1 MQEPPIPAD
10 EAARLAALRALRI
23 LDTPP
28 DPKLDRLTRLVAK
41 VLDAPTVLV
50 TLVDEH
56 RQWFKSKVGMEG
68 QEMPRRL
75 SFCAHAVAAG
85 DRLEIPDTTRDPR
98 FADHPFVL
106 GPPHIRFYAGELL
119 RDPEGRALGTLCIL
133 GSEPRNLDGEAR
145 FLLQDF
151 AEVAAQQL
159 WLESTLRLKEH
170 LLRQESLYRLIVE
183 NLEEGVVLLQDRNG
197 ILQANARASEILG
210 LTEGQLLGRDSL
222 DPRWRAV
229 HEDGTPWPGESHPA
243 QVALQTGVGVQ
254 NAVMGIH
261 RPDGKLAWLLVSA
274 NPVAEGEVLVSFADV
289 TEHRAAADAL
299 RRSEERYR
307 GLVEALPDLMYR
319 VNREGIYLDVV
330 QGVSL
335 ASLAP
340 PEEMLGRHM
349 SEFLP
354 PAAAEQVLAAHAAV
368 LEFGQPRTLQ
378 LTYARSGPEREIEI
392 RMSRCAPDECLL
404 VVRDISERTAADR
417 LKREFIATVS
427 HELRTP
433 LSAIRG
439 ALGLLDPEA
448 LARLDADSREMIEIA
463 RRNTE
468 RLMRLI
474 NDILDL
480 EGLEEGRMLLQF
492 EALDLAT
499 LARDTLE
506 SIAPLGIQ
514 YGVPLELGALPAARA
529 RVDGP
534 RFAQAL
540 GNLLANAVKF
550 SPKGEPVRLSLAR
563 SDGQIR
569 IEVSNGGPGIPEAFR
584 PRIFQRFAQ
593 ADASDRRARGGTGL
607 GLSITKAL
615 VERMGGQ
622 IGFSSVPGETVFHME
637 FPEAR

>member
-10 EAARLAALRALRI
+10 EAVRLAALRALRI

-41 VLDAPTVLV
+41 VLEAPTVLV
-50 TLVDEH
+50 TLVDEN
-56 RQWFKSKVGMEG
+56 RQWFKSKVGLEG
-68 QEMPRRL
+68 QETPRRL
-75 SFCAHAVAAG
+75 SFCAHAVAAN
-85 DRLEIPDTTRDPR
+85 DRLEIPDALQDPR
-98 FADHPFVL
+98 FADNPYVT
-106 GPPHIRFYAGELL
+106 GPPHIRFYVGELL
-119 RDPEGRALGTLCIL
+119 RDPEGHPLGTLCIL
-133 GSEPRNLDGEAR
+133 GPEPRVLDDEAR
-145 FLLQDF
+145 SLLRDF

-159 WLESTLRLKEH
+159 WMESTLRLKEH

-183 NLEEGVVLLQDRNG
+183 NLEEGVVLQDRSG
-197 ILQANARASEILG
+197 ILRANARAAEILG

-229 HEDGTPWPGESHPA
+229 HEDGSPWPGESHPS
-243 QVALQTGVGVQ
+243 QVALRTGESVR

-261 RPDGKLAWLLVSA
+261 RPDGSLVWLLVSA
-274 NPVAEGEVLVSFADV
+274 NLVAEGEVLVSFTDI
-289 TEHRAAADAL
+289 TE
-299 RRSEERYR
+299 RRDSAEAQRQSEERYR

-335 ASLAP
+335 RSLAP
-340 PEEMLGRHM
+340 PEEMLGHHM

-378 LTYARSGPEREIEI
+378 LTYARGGPEREIEI
-392 RMSRCAPDECLL
+392 RMSRCGADECLL

-439 ALGLLDPEA
+439 ALGLLDPDS
-448 LARLDADSREMIEIA
+448 LAALDADSREMIDIA

-480 EGLEEGRMLLQF
+480 EGLEEGRMALQF
-492 EALDLAT
+492 EALDLAPLARET
-499 LARDTLE
+499 LA
-506 SIAPLGIQ
+506 SITPLAIQ
-514 YGVPLELGALPAARA
+514 YGVPLEEGDMDGGRA

-534 RFAQAL
+534 RFTQAL
-540 GNLLANAVKF
+540 GNLLSNAVKF
-550 SPKGEPVRLSLAR
+550 SPPGEPVRLTLQR
-563 SDGQIR
+563 TGGQVR
-569 IEVSNGGPGIPEAFR
+569 LEVSNGGPGIPEAFR

-593 ADASDRRARGGTGL
+593 ADASDSRARGGTGL

-615 VERMGGQ
+615 VERMGGR
-622 IGFSSVPGETVFHME
+622 IGFDSQPGRTVFHLE

>member
-50 TLVDEH
+50 TLVDEN

-68 QEMPRRL
+68 QETPRRL
-75 SFCAHAVAAG
+75 SFCAHAVAAN
-85 DRLEIPDTTRDPR
+85 DRLEIPDATRDPR
-98 FADHPFVL
+98 FADNPFVT
-106 GPPHIRFYAGELL
+106 GPPHLRFYAGEPL
-119 RDPEGRALGTLCIL
+119 RDPEGHPLGTLCIF
-133 GSEPRNLDGEAR
+133 GPEPRVLDDEAR
-145 FLLQDF
+145 ALLRDF

-159 WLESTLRLKEH
+159 WMESTLRLKEY

-183 NLEEGVVLLQDRNG
+183 NLEEGVVLQDRRG
-197 ILQANARASEILG
+197 ILRANARAAEILG

-229 HEDGTPWPGESHPA
+229 HEDGSPWPGESHPA
-243 QVALQTGVGVQ
+243 QLALQAGASVR

-261 RPDGKLAWLLVSA
+261 RPDGSLAWLLVSA
-274 NPVAEGEVLVSFADV
+274 NPVAEGEVLVSFADI
-289 TEHRAAADAL
+289 TERRTAADAL

-378 LTYARSGPEREIEI
+378 LTYARGGPEREIEI

-439 ALGLLDPEA
+439 ALGLLDPSA
-448 LARLDADSREMIEIA
+448 LASLDADHREMIEIA

-480 EGLEEGRMLLQF
+480 EGLEEGRMQLSF
-492 EALDLAT
+492 EALDLAG

-514 YGVPLELGALPAARA
+514 YGVPLELGSLEPARA

-534 RFAQAL
+534 RFSQAL
-540 GNLLANAVKF
+540 GNLLSNAVKF
-550 SPKGEPVRLSLAR
+550 SPKGEPVRLSLTRA
-563 SDGQIR
+563 DGQVR
-569 IEVSNGGPGIPEAFR
+569 VAVVNRGPGIPEAFR

-615 VERMGGQ
+615 VERMGGR
-622 IGFSSVPGETVFHME
+622 IGFSSEPGETVFHME
-637 FPEAR
+637 FPEVR